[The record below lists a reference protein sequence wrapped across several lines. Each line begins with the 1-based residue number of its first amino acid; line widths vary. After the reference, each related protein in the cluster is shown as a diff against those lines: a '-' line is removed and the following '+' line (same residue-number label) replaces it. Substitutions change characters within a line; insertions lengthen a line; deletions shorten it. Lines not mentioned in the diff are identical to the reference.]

1 VFGVD
6 HGVSFHTDHKLRT
19 LLWGWAGC
27 ELNGREL
34 AAVRKARD
42 EAPEQLDSLLTDR
55 EIAALVRR
63 ADLLLSRRRMPRP
76 RGEWPSI
83 PWPPF

>member
-6 HGVSFHTDHKLRT
+6 HGVTFHTDHKLRT
-19 LLWGWAGC
+19 LLWGWAGATLD
-27 ELNGREL
+27 EREL
-34 AAVRKARD
+34 TAVRRARD
-42 EAPEQLDSLLTDR
+42 EAPDR
-55 EIAALVRR
+55 LSELINDQEVAAFVRR
-63 ADLLLSRRRMPRP
+63 ADLLLSRKRLPRP

>member
-1 VFGVD
+1 M
-6 HGVSFHTDHKLRT
+6 SFHTDPKLRT

-27 ELNGREL
+27 ELTGQEM

-42 EAPEQLDSLLTDR
+42 EAPGQLGELLTER

-63 ADLLLSRRRMPRP
+63 ADLLLTRRRMPRP